1 METSLNGQHLEMN
14 GENTEPLDPMIA
26 TEEPLP
32 EPFPLGL
39 YHNAVRRGRDLLDRE
54 VGVGGYVIIVVLL
67 VVLFVAYG
75 YFFGYPFKGAAG
87 PD

>member
-1 METSLNGQHLEMN
+1 METLLNGQHLDMN
-14 GENTEPLDPMIA
+14 GENTESLGLMIA

-39 YHNAVRRGRDLLDRE
+39 YHNAVRLGRDLLDRE
-54 VGVGGYVIIVVLL
+54 VGVGGYLIIMLL
-67 VVLFVAYG
+67 LIVMFVAYG
-75 YFFGYPFKGAAG
+75 YFFGYPFHGAAG

>member
-14 GENTEPLDPMIA
+14 GENTESLGLIGT
-26 TEEPLP
+26 TEEPRP

-39 YHNAVRRGRDLLDRE
+39 YHNAVRVGRNVLDRE